1 MKKPASALLL
11 LSTALLLTGCKET
24 ATSFLDWITGESDGT
39 LRESLLDNDDPTAPY
54 PYKTVS
60 GDYLAGRF
68 AQSNYDW
75 TQAYDF
81 MSEIIPAD
89 PQNLDLKKRT
99 MVLAMGAGHADQ
111 AFTLAREIL
120 KAGDTGSLP
129 RLFLM
134 LETFKAGKYSDV
146 LKQIDTVPK
155 DGISEFI
162 NPLIRSWA
170 KAGLGQTDTED
181 LGGNVVHLYH
191 AVLIADYLN
200 DTPALKK
207 LAERN
212 YTQFSLA
219 PRSLERV
226 ADIFARH
233 KLTPQAQTLYTYI
246 RNTDPDSAAE
256 ITPKVAAL
264 EKGTLP
270 TADEGDIIQ
279 SPVDGL
285 SRALFDMA
293 SVLYTE
299 YQDSARLF
307 SQMSLY
313 LDQQNNDARVLLGHM
328 AARYNRYDEA
338 IDYYQQIDAG
348 DDKDLQIKLQRQI
361 AELLE
366 EDDKTDQ
373 AAKVLRKLVADTKD
387 VDTQIQLG
395 DLERR
400 HEDYPAALKEYNK
413 AADMLGN
420 NVPQEYWHLL
430 YARGM
435 TNERLKNWSAA
446 ETDLKAALA
455 YEPDHPYV
463 LNYLGYSWADQG
475 INLDKAA
482 EMIGRAVR
490 LRPDD
495 GYIVDS
501 LGWVYFRMQ
510 KYKDAASTLESA
522 VELLPYDPTI
532 NDHLGDAYWRVGRK
546 TEARFQWRRA
556 ASFSKDQTEI
566 DAIDAK
572 IKNGMPDTAALE
584 AVRPAEK
591 QARVGGDD
599 PATDSKR

>member
-1 MKKPASALLL
+1 MTKITPALLIF
-11 LSTALLLTGCKET
+11 STALMLTGCKDT
-24 ATSFLDWITGESDGT
+24 STSFFDWLLGGKEEAST
-39 LRESLLDNDDPTAPY
+39 RESLLEADESTAPY
-54 PYKTVS
+54 PYKTIS

-68 AQSNYDW
+68 AQSSSDW
-75 TQAYDF
+75 GQAYDY
-81 MSEIIPAD
+81 MAEIIPAD

-99 MVLAMGAGHADQ
+99 MVLAMGAGHSDQ
-111 AFTLAREIL
+111 AFSLARDVL
-120 KAGDTGSLP
+120 NAGDPGSLP

-134 LETFKAGKYSDV
+134 LETFKSGKYSNV
-146 LKQIDTVPK
+146 LKEMDAVPK

-162 NPLIRSWA
+162 NPLIRAWA
-170 KAGLGQTDTED
+170 KAGLGQTDTSD
-181 LGGNVVHLYH
+181 LAGNVVHLYH
-191 AVLIADYLN
+191 AILIADYLK
-200 DTPALKK
+200 DDAALKK
-207 LAERN
+207 LAEKN

-233 KLTPQAQTLYTYI
+233 KLIEPAQSLYTYI
-246 RNTDPDSAAE
+246 RNSDPESAKQ
-256 ITPKVAAL
+256 ITAKVTQL
-264 EKGTLP
+264 EKGIAP
-270 TADEGDIIQ
+270 AVEEGDAIQ

-313 LDQQNNDARVLLGHM
+313 LDAQNNDARVLLGHM
-328 AARYNRYDEA
+328 AARDDRYDEA
-338 IDYYQQIDAG
+338 IAYYQQIDAAG
-348 DDKDLQIKLQRQI
+348 DQDLQIKLQRQI

-366 EDDKTDQ
+366 EDDKTD
-373 AAKVLRKLVADTKD
+373 AAIAVLQKLVADTGD
-387 VDTQIQLG
+387 VETQIQLG
-395 DLERR
+395 DLQRR
-400 HEDYPAALKEYNK
+400 HEDFAQALKEYNK
-413 AADMLGN
+413 AYEMLGN
-420 NVPQEYWHLL
+420 NVPQKYWHLI

-435 TNERLKNWSAA
+435 TNERLKNWAQA
-446 ETDLKAALA
+446 EADLKAALA
-455 YEPDHPYV
+455 YEPDHPYI

-475 INLDKAA
+475 VNLDKAA

-501 LGWVYFRMQ
+501 LGWVFFRMQ
-510 KYKDAASTLESA
+510 KYKEAADTLEAA

-556 ASFSKDQTEI
+556 SSFAKDQVEI
-566 DAIDAK
+566 DTITAK
-572 IKNGMPDTAALE
+572 IKNGLPDTAQLE
-584 AVRPAEK
+584 QVKPAEK
-591 QARVGGDD
+591 QARIGSDA
-599 PATDSKR
+599 PTDAK